1 MSDSLNESII
11 NESIYRRKYLLHIDG
26 LRALAIIGVLLYHF
40 CPKLCPG
47 GYTGVDVFF
56 VISGYLITGGILKD
70 ITSGEFS
77 IKIFYI
83 RRIKR
88 IMPAYFLVLL
98 TVLLSSAYF
107 IPRLYLKSIFDASL
121 WSLFDGANFYFYKFV
136 NYFTLAAKN
145 NPLLHLWSLGVEE
158 QFYLLI
164 PILVLLLYPKKHRKL
179 IILLITIFGLSLV
192 CSIITVSS
200 KSFLHSA
207 DFAFYMLPSR
217 AWELLSGSLL
227 AYFGLKFF
235 KLNFKNSW
243 LEYSGLICII
253 IPYLLYND
261 EMPFPGLAA
270 IPPILGAVLLIMSG
284 SNILS
289 ARPFVFIGKISYSL
303 YLWHWP
309 IYVFWVAT
317 DPTPLRVF
325 LGLLISFFVSL
336 LSWFLIENKIRK
348 NQSVSNNAV
357 LGYFAMITIFTLLLI
372 LTLKIFLPND
382 INKIAEN
389 KTSLN
394 GAFETILPSSG
405 IKKKTPEEW
414 ADASNP
420 TKLEDLITKSDV
432 ELTVIGTNQ
441 MNPRFIL
448 WGDSHALALLP
459 GLDLAAKKYKYAGL
473 YINKRHEFVGPRRK
487 KYIDSEKAVSEWLY
501 KHKEITEVIIAQY
514 WAKHLTNENDSL
526 DFINLCRYLKS
537 IGKKIIIFSDCPES
551 TKEINY
557 LLNSNTS
564 FDSSKIY
571 MSKSQYD
578 SRETYMYKLFD
589 NLTTAKLV
597 NIINL
602 QDAFYNGSGY
612 DVFIRLSNHYE
623 SFFYDTNHLNLLGS
637 TYAAQ
642 FYGSLLDEY
651 FQDKLSQNS
660 SYKNNLAESRNNQSK
675 VTDTLVDTLDQA
687 KSGYQFEQYKLG
699 LMYRDGINVK
709 KDIKEAAKWF
719 LISADRGNAQ
729 ALTAYNLI
737 KNKISN
743 VELFNNIKELAE
755 LGVEEEQYKLGL
767 MYRDGINVKKDIK
780 EAAKWFLISADRGN
794 AQAAV
799 QLGIIYHYDITLRNY
814 SKAQDYMLLAH
825 KRHFGDADYYLGL
838 WYHNGEGV
846 HKDVVKTISFWE
858 SAITRGGWDQLNINI
873 GDIYFSGN
881 AVNKNLVLAEKYWLE
896 AARIGLPDA
905 MYRLGILY
913 YDPTN
918 NMYNLPKAYMW
929 LKSGSLN
936 GSKQSADICLKIE
949 SGMNLSQLADFNKKV
964 DLERIKVGGLK

>member
-1 MSDSLNESII
+1 MSYSLNEPII

-394 GAFETILPSSG
+394 GAFETIVLSSG
-405 IKKKTPEEW
+405 IKKKTPDEW
-414 ADASNP
+414 QDENNP

-459 GLDLAAKKYKYAGL
+459 GLDLATKKYKYAGL
-473 YINKRHEFVGPRRK
+473 YINKIHKFVGPRRK
-487 KYIDSEKAVSEWLY
+487 EYIDSEKAVSEWLY
-501 KHKEITEVIIAQY
+501 KHKEITEVIIAQH
-514 WAKHLTNENDSL
+514 WARYLRNENDSL

-537 IGKKIIIFSDCPES
+537 IGKKIIIFSDCPE
-551 TKEINY
+551 TTMEINY

-623 SFFYDTNHLNLLGS
+623 SFFYDKDHLNLLGS

-687 KSGYQFEQYKLG
+687 KSGYSFAQYKLG

-755 LGVEEEQYKLGL
+755 LGFEEEQYRLGI
-767 MYRDGINVKKDIK
+767 MYRDGINVKKDIN
-780 EAAKWFLISADRGN
+780 EAIKWFLRCADEGN
-794 AQAAV
+794 PEAAV

-825 KRHFGDADYYLGL
+825 KILFGDAAYYLGL

-858 SAITRGGWDQLNINI
+858 SALASGGWVQLNINI

-881 AVNKNLVLAEKYWLE
+881 AVNKNLVLAEKYWLK
-896 AARIGLPDA
+896 AARNGLPDA